1 MRQPRLADRN
11 FGGIATRRSFPL
23 LPCRKW
29 VVFHRYPGKVSFS
42 FAPLQ
47 RLLRPLILVRIGARP
62 ILGDLVQIKK
72 PCKCLTYRALS
83 SEAEGAR
90 TLNLRIDSPNS
101 PLVSAYEYS
110 IYKAKIKGVLSNSCP
125 TVVT

>member
-1 MRQPRLADRN
+1 MRLALLMSTL
-11 FGGIATRRSFPL
+11 GAPTTHRSFPL
-23 LPCRKW
+23 PPCRKR
-29 VVFHRYPGKVSFS
+29 VVFHRYPGKFSFS

-47 RLLRPLILVRIGARP
+47 RLLRPLILVRIGAHP
-62 ILGDLVQIKK
+62 ILGIFVQIKK

-110 IYKAKIKGVLSNSCP
+110 SYNAKIKGVQSNSCP
-125 TVVT
+125 IVVT